1 MPKLGACCQQCGLPF
16 SGRQSHSVCGQCIKA
31 PPAFDYTLS
40 LFHYQRPIDFMIAQL
55 KFQHKLSYAA
65 IFGHLLLNYKHEKAL
80 QEQKP
85 EALLPVPLHNKRLVK
100 RGFNQSLELSKPLSK
115 AMNVPILRDY
125 VKRSKDTLMQTNLSV
140 VERRKNVK
148 NCFELI
154 KPLDL
159 KHVVIIDDVLTT
171 GSTCNE
177 LAIILKQA
185 GVEKVGVWS
194 IARANFKGKS

>member
-1 MPKLGACCQQCGLPF
+1 MPKIERCCQQCGIPF
-16 SGRQSHSVCGQCIKA
+16 NGRQSHAVCGQCIKS
-31 PPAFDYTLS
+31 PPAFDYTIS
-40 LFHYQRPIDFMIAQL
+40 LFHYQMPIDFMVTQL
-55 KFQHKLSYAA
+55 KFQQKLCYAA
-65 IFGHLLLNYKHEKAL
+65 IFGHLLLNYKHEEVL

-85 EALLPVPLHNKRLVK
+85 NALLPVPLHDKRLVK
-100 RGFNQSLELSKPLSK
+100 RGFNQSLEISKPLSK
-115 AMNVPILRDY
+115 AMNIPILRDY

-148 NCFELI
+148 GCFEMI
-154 KPLDL
+154 KPLNM

-177 LAIILKQA
+177 LAIILKKA

-194 IARANFKGKS
+194 IARANFNGKS